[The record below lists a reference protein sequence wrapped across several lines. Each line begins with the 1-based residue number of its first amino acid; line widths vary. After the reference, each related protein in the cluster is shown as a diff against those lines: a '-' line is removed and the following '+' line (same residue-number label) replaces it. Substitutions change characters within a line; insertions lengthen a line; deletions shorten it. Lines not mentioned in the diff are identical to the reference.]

1 MAGSTPYFIFGAQ
14 RRYPFAW
21 HGGAGGVPQQNIRSA
36 EAAELSDFDLAESGL
51 EASYSPFA
59 LPYAALRRTRLHDH
73 RGMGGMGDW
82 PLYRQAGLEPLDPNQ
97 LGFFDN
103 LSGNEQKLAKLAV
116 AGAVLYV
123 VAKKM
128 GVLKK
133 RRR

>member
-1 MAGSTPYFIFGAQ
+1 MAGSTPYFQFGAQ

-51 EASYSPFA
+51 EQSLSPFA

-73 RGMGGMGDW
+73 RGMGDW

-97 LGFFDN
+97 LGGLLD
-103 LSGNEQKLAKLAV
+103 LSQNEMKLAKLAV
-116 AGAVLYV
+116 AGVALYF
-123 VAKKM
+123 VAKKT
-128 GVLKK
+128 GILG